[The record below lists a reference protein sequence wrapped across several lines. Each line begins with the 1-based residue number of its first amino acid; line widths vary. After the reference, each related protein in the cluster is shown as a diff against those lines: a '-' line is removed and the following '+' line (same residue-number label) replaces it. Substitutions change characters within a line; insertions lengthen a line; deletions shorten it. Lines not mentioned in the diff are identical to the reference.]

1 MVRGMR
7 RLTWLFGRSTVFSTA
22 RWVWVLAGVVLG
34 VAAPRRAFAVPTA
47 AAVAGYDSYVR
58 GLEGRLANQHR
69 SDLGFLVGVDAV
81 GGALRERLHGGEFVV
96 DPVAYAGPEL
106 PGAMLSH
113 WRATAFVP
121 GARAADF
128 VRLMQD
134 FGGYPKVFAP
144 EVLSA
149 RVLGQTGGPT
159 AMTMRVRQQHVIT
172 VVMDTAYAVSFGQL
186 DAGHGFSASRSTQIG
201 ELASP
206 GTRNEHVLR
215 ADEEHGFL
223 WRQNTYWSYA
233 ERDGGLYVQVES
245 VSLSRAVPHGLA
257 WAVGPFVEKVP
268 RESLEFT
275 LRSVAKALRR

>member
-1 MVRGMR
+1 V
-7 RLTWLFGRSTVFSTA
+7 LSVA

-34 VAAPRRAFAVPTA
+34 VGGAGLAVAQPNA
-47 AAVAGYDSYVR
+47 AAVAGYDAYVR
-58 GLEGRLANQHR
+58 GLEGRLAVQHR
-69 SDLGFLVGVDAV
+69 SDLGFLVGVDTM
-81 GGALRERLHGGEFVV
+81 GGVLRDRLRAGEFVV
-96 DPVAYAGPEL
+96 EPVAYAGPEL

-121 GARAADF
+121 GARGADF

-134 FGGYPKVFAP
+134 FDGYPKVFAP
-144 EVLSA
+144 EVLAA
-149 RVLGQTGGPT
+149 RGLGQSDGRTT
-159 AMTMRVRQQHVIT
+159 MTMRVRQQHGIT

-186 DAGHGFSASRSTQIG
+186 DAGHGYSASRSTQIG
-201 ELASP
+201 EIASA
-206 GTRNEHVLR
+206 GTRDERVLR

-245 VSLSRAVPHGLA
+245 VSLSRAVPRGLG

-275 LRSVAKALRR
+275 LRSVVKALRR